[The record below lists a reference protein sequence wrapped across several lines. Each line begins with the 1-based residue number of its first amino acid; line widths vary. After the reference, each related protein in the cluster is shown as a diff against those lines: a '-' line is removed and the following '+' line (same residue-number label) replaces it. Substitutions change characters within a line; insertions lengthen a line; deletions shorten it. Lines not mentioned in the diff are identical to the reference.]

1 MLVFVVFVLVVVR
14 GEALRVRNMLVR
26 LVTRHLVSVRTRL
39 HTSVYSARGISR
51 RGDVEWWRVR
61 CGTYTTAVDVGYRT
75 WEVDT

>member
-1 MLVFVVFVLVVVR
+1 MLVFVFVFVVVR
-14 GEALRVRNMLVR
+14 GEALRARNMLVR
-26 LVTRHLVSVRTRL
+26 RVIRHLVSVRIRL
-39 HTSVYSARGISR
+39 RTSIYNARGISM